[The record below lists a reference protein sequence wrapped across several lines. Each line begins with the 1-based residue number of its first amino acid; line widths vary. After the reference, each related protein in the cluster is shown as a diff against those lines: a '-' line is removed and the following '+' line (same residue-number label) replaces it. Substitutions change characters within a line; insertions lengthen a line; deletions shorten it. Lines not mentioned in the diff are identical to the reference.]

1 MQVVLIRHGI
11 AEDREAFATEGEDDA
26 LRPLT
31 KQGRWK
37 MERVARGLRQA
48 VRSIDVLATSP
59 LVRATQ
65 TAEIIATVYRDI
77 EVVTVPAFAPDAPL
91 NAGLDWL
98 RRQRSVEVVAVV
110 GHEPHMGTLATWLL
124 TDLAESRIPLRKGGA
139 CAIEFSGLPRA
150 GVGNLAWT
158 LTPAL
163 LRRLGE

>member
-1 MQVVLIRHGI
+1 MQLVLIRHAI
-11 AEDREAFATEGEDDA
+11 AEDREAFAAGGEDDA

-37 MERVARGLRQA
+37 MEGVARGLRQA
-48 VRSIDVLATSP
+48 IRSIDLLATSP

-65 TAEIIATVYRDI
+65 TAAIVAGVYHDI

-91 NAGLDWL
+91 NSGLDWL
-98 RRQRSVEVVAVV
+98 RRQRSAEAVAVV
-110 GHEPHMGTLATWLL
+110 GHEPHLGTFATWLL

-150 GVGNLAWT
+150 STGKLVWT